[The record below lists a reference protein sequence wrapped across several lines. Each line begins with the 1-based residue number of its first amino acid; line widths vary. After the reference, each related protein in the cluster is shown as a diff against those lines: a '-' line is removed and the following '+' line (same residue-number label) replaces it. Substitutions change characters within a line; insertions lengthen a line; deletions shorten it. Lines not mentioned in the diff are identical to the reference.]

1 MKITINIFIAVG
13 LVFCQSACWV
23 KEEAGK
29 RMQADIAALQ
39 VELDVVKKAHSNQKA
54 ELQKRILEADKQ
66 IVELVK
72 IIGEYRRATGRNA
85 ADVGVDI
92 ERIKTQLMEIKGR
105 LEVNEHR
112 LDEIEKNLSAVHKDV
127 SEKISTA
134 QKLTEEEAEKARLA
148 AEAEK
153 NKKPPD
159 PLAAIKRPEKKEN
172 FYKLAY
178 GLLEAGQVVA
188 ARALFEE
195 FLEKWPKDAYSDNAL
210 YWIGESYY
218 AEKDFR
224 LAALTFQRVRTD
236 FVKGDKSKDA
246 LLKLGFCFFA
256 MEKYKESLPFLKEF
270 VRRFPKTKL
279 AKKARKKI
287 KEAEKKIK
295 KSK

>member
-1 MKITINIFIAVG
+1 MRTVINIFMTVG
-13 LVFCQSACWV
+13 LVFCQTGCWV
-23 KEEAGK
+23 KEEVGK
-29 RMQADIAALQ
+29 RMQADIVALQ
-39 VELDVVKKAHSNQKA
+39 AELDVVKSAHSNQKA
-54 ELQKRILEADKQ
+54 ELQKRIQEADKQ

-92 ERIKTQLMEIKGR
+92 ERIKTQLMEAKGR

-112 LDEIEKNLSAVHKDV
+112 LDEIEKKLSAMHKDV
-127 SEKISTA
+127 SEKMSAA
-134 QKLTEEEAEKARLA
+134 QKLSEEEAEKARLENETA
-148 AEAEK
+148 K

-159 PLAAIKRPEKKEN
+159 PLAAIKRPQKKEN

-188 ARALFEE
+188 ARTLFEE
-195 FLEKWPKDAYSDNAL
+195 FLEKWPNDAYSDNAL

-218 AEKDFR
+218 AEKDYR

-256 MEKYKESLPFLKEF
+256 MEKYKESLPFLREF
-270 VRRFPKTKL
+270 VKRFGKTAL
-279 AKKARKKI
+279 AKKAKK
-287 KEAEKKIK
+287 KMAEAEKRLK